1 MKRSDKGFSI
11 VDVLIIIAI
20 LLIMVG
26 MVGPKLARKDGKA
39 KRSSAPISATL
50 RPAR

>member
-26 MVGPKLARKDGKA
+26 MVGPKLARKDSKVNH
-39 KRSSAPISATL
+39 SPAPISATV

>member
-1 MKRSDKGFSI
+1 MKRNNKGFSI

-20 LLIMVG
+20 VLIVVG
-26 MVGPKLARKDGKA
+26 MVGPKVARKDSKA
-39 KRSSAPISATL
+39 KSSSVPITATA

>member
-1 MKRSDKGFSI
+1 MKRNDKGFSI

-20 LLIMVG
+20 LLIVVG
-26 MVGPKLARKDGKA
+26 MVGPKLARKDSKA
-39 KRSSAPISATL
+39 KPSSAPISATV

>member
-1 MKRSDKGFSI
+1 MRRSDKGFSI

-20 LLIMVG
+20 LLIVVG
-26 MVGPKLARKDGKA
+26 MVGPKLAHKDSKT
-39 KRSSAPISATL
+39 KRSSAPISATV

>member
-1 MKRSDKGFSI
+1 MKRGNKGFSI

-20 LLIMVG
+20 LLIVVG
-26 MVGPKLARKDGKA
+26 MVGPKLARKDSKA
-39 KRSSAPISATL
+39 KHSPAPISATV

>member
-20 LLIMVG
+20 ILIVVG
-26 MVGPKLARKDGKA
+26 MVGPKLARKGSKS
-39 KRSSAPISATL
+39 KPSSAFMSATV

>member
-1 MKRSDKGFSI
+1 MKRSNKGFSV

-20 LLIMVG
+20 LLIVVG
-26 MVGPKLARKDGKA
+26 MVGPKLARKDSKI
-39 KRSSAPISATL
+39 KHSSAPISATV

>member
-1 MKRSDKGFSI
+1 MKRNDKGFSLVDFLI
-11 VDVLIIIAI
+11 VVAI

-26 MVGPKLARKDGKA
+26 MVGPRLARTTSKAKLAPP
-39 KRSSAPISATL
+39 STTATI